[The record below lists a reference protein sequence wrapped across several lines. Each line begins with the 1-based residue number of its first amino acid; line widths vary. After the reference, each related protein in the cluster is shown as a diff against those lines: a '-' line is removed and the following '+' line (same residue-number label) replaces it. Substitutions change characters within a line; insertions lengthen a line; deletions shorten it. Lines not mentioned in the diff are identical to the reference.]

1 MRNLGE
7 FCLLAAFV
15 GSGFAAF
22 AGLVSPASGSRWLR
36 QGGLAAAL
44 LSVTALSLVM
54 GILGWALYQKDFSFD
69 YVAHYSSQTLPW
81 HYSVSALWVGQAGSL
96 LLWSWLLGL
105 VAVGFRFRS
114 RRSPSAAPLRDPA
127 FGILMGYLCFLLAIM
142 VFAANPMAASV
153 STPAEG
159 AGLSPL
165 LQHPAMLIHPPVI
178 FLGYALW
185 TVPFA
190 LAVAA
195 LLSRRLDAQW
205 VGQSRPWALVAWTVL
220 GGGILLGAFWAYEE
234 LSWGGY
240 WGWDPVENGSLIPWL
255 TGTALIHALMAWHH
269 RRVLK
274 KTAIVLAITTFGL
287 CNFAT
292 FLTRSGIFSSLHA
305 FSQSPIGWLFLV
317 LMLGLAVGGA
327 GLLVWRRSELSAEK
341 PLGSV
346 FSREALIVLAA
357 AALVS
362 LTIVVITGTVSS
374 ALSSA
379 LSGRTVFVGPVF
391 YNSVLVPTGLV
402 VLLTAAMA
410 PLMRW
415 GEAPLPQQRRWLGA
429 AAFAG
434 VGAAAGAAASE
445 CQPLFVAVIALSA
458 LAVVAL
464 CGALVLDIRRAD
476 AGGLSPGLLVALSR
490 NRRQYAGFL
499 IHLGFFCLAL
509 GVTGSSLGKRHQ
521 EFDLR
526 EGQTVQWAGRQVRFV
541 RRGQQELPDKLIA
554 EAELEVVCR
563 GRSVTLVPARHYHLL
578 HRNWTTKVAIDSTW
592 HSDFYVVLQGGD
604 AAGVVHFSFVENPMM
619 RWMWLSGWVAAVG
632 CLWRLWPARRR
643 RVAEAAE
650 DAVPESE
657 RADPALQR
665 TAA

>member
-7 FCLLAAFV
+7 ICLLAAFV

-22 AGLVSPASGSRWLR
+22 AGLASPVSGSRWLR

-54 GILGWALYQKDFSFD
+54 GILGWALYRKDFSFD
-69 YVAHYSSQTLPW
+69 YVAHYSSQTLSW
-81 HYSVSALWVGQAGSL
+81 HYSLSALWVGQAGSL
-96 LLWSWLLGL
+96 LLWAWLLAL
-105 VAVGFRFRS
+105 VALSFLFRS
-114 RRSPSAAPLRDPA
+114 RRSPSAAPLREPA

-153 STPAEG
+153 SPPAEG

-165 LQHPAMLIHPPVI
+165 LQHPAMLVHPPVI

-195 LLSRRLDAQW
+195 LLGNRLDSQW

-220 GGGILLGAFWAYEE
+220 GCGILLGAFWAYEE

-255 TGTALIHALMAWHH
+255 TGTALIHALMAWQH

-274 KTAIVLAITTFGL
+274 KTALVLAITTFGL

-317 LMLGLAVGGA
+317 LMIGLAVGGA

-357 AALVS
+357 VALVL
-362 LTIVVITGTVSS
+362 LTIVVITGT
-374 ALSSA
+374 LSSA
-379 LSGRTVFVGPVF
+379 LTSALSGQTVFVGPAF
-391 YNSVLVPTGLV
+391 YNSVLIPTGLV
-402 VLLTAAMA
+402 VLLTAATA

-415 GEAPLPQQRRWLGA
+415 GEAPLPQQRRWLVA
-429 AAFAG
+429 AAGAG
-434 VGAAAGAAASE
+434 VGAAVWAAARGS
-445 CQPLFVAVIALSA
+445 QPLFVAVIALAA

-464 CGALVLDIRRAD
+464 CGALVLDIRRID
-476 AGGLSPGLLVALSR
+476 ASESSPRLLLALGRS
-490 NRRQYAGFL
+490 RRQYAGFL

-509 GVTGSSLGKRHQ
+509 GVTGSSLGKHHQ

-526 EGQTVQWAGRQVRFV
+526 EGQTVQWAGRQVRLV
-541 RRGQQELPDKLIA
+541 RRGQRDLPDKLIA
-554 EAELEVVCR
+554 EAELEVVCK
-563 GRSVTLVPARHYHLL
+563 GRSVTLIPARHYHHL
-578 HRNWTTKVAIDSTW
+578 HRSWMTKVAIDSTW
-592 HSDFYVVLQGGD
+592 RSDFYVVLQGGD
-604 AAGVVHFSFVENPMM
+604 AEGVVHFSFVESPMM
-619 RWMWLSGWVAAVG
+619 RWMWLSGWVAAAG
-632 CLWRLWPARRR
+632 CLLRLWPARRS
-643 RVAEAAE
+643 RVAKAAE
-650 DAVPESE
+650 DAAPGQPRV
-657 RADPALQR
+657 DPACQR